1 MAASGDHV
9 DMYGHKPSALTESV
23 TSRWV
28 ESATQVPEEPFD
40 GKYFCTT
47 VAWTR
52 AWENIRSEPVRAAR
66 HLALE
71 GGPVSELVP
80 YFLVDHSPLWSV
92 YEETAGVEPIWTGPV
107 VYSSTIYGEHGGIG
121 GSSPEYRAL
130 AVDLGLEQTARWGA
144 EALVFTNLTP
154 AEVEAWSEVRP
165 AGVPVIVDKKYEAP
179 LGGSEEA
186 FLARMRGKTRR
197 EFVRQWRR
205 AVDSGV
211 RLRIA
216 HGAEV
221 MRYADEFT
229 ALAVDAAEKHG
240 DNLYGA
246 DQVSCV
252 IDVPGAVLLVAEHEG
267 RMVGAFYGFLYRGRL
282 AMVIA
287 GIDFDRLTELNI
299 YGFLMYETLRYA
311 VAQGA
316 EIFDVGRCNFQYKE
330 RHGFRGTELWGLA
343 YFPEERPDLRMGLE
357 LMDKGMQEYI
367 ARKSS
372 E

>member
-1 MAASGDHV
+1 MDGQTASPWAD
-9 DMYGHKPSALTESV
+9 SV

-28 ESATQVPEEPFD
+28 ESAVQVSAESFD
-40 GKYFCTT
+40 GEYFCTT

-52 AWENIRSEPVRAAR
+52 AWENIRSEHVTAAR

-92 YEETAGVEPIWTGPV
+92 YEETAGVSPIWTGPV

-154 AEVEAWSEVRP
+154 ADLEAWSDVRP
-165 AGVPVIVDKKYEAP
+165 AGVPVILDKKYAAP
-179 LGGSEEA
+179 VGGSHEA
-186 FLARMRGKTRR
+186 FLSRMRGKTRR

-221 MRYADEFT
+221 MRYVDEFT

-240 DNLYGA
+240 DNLYGV
-246 DQVSCV
+246 DQVSSV
-252 IDVPGAVLLVAEHEG
+252 IDVPGTVLLVAEHDG

-282 AMVIA
+282 ALVIA

-299 YGFLMYETLRYA
+299 YGFLMYESLSYA

-316 EIFDVGRCNFQYKE
+316 EVLDVGRCNFQYKE
-330 RHGFRGTELWGLA
+330 RHGFRGTQLWGLA
-343 YFPEERPDLRMGLE
+343 YFPEDRPDLRAALE